1 MKDQQLTLGNTD
13 FSAHVASDV
22 HTKEDLKFTVLMTEE
37 NWYKRGVKEA
47 IAIKKL
53 KPSLNKD
60 QGRHN
65 LSSIYDEF
73 IRSSV
78 SMTTSRSGA
87 KGGSEETDF

>member
-1 MKDQQLTLGNTD
+1 MKDQQLTLGNTN
-13 FSAHVASDV
+13 FLAHVSSDV
-22 HTKEDLKFTVLMTEE
+22 HAKEDLKFLVLMTEE

-53 KPSLNKD
+53 RPSLNKD

-78 SMTTSRSGA
+78 SMKTSRTGA